1 MTTDD
6 PASTA
11 PIIVYDGV
19 CRMCNRSLQFI
30 LARARPKQFIY
41 IPFQSAQ
48 GEAIC
53 AHFDIVFDESTSVLL
68 ISDSQL
74 FSKTRAWQQ
83 ILQQLSFRYR
93 VLAFLMRIIPGF
105 IGDRIYDFIGRNR
118 YRWFGRTPSCCLVEP
133 SVLPPVDSL
142 QKRLEPI
149 ANKQVL

>member
-1 MTTDD
+1 
-6 PASTA
+6 
-11 PIIVYDGV
+11 
-19 CRMCNRSLQFI
+19 MCNHSLQFI
-30 LARARPKQFIY
+30 LARARQKQFIY

-74 FSKTRAWQQ
+74 FSKTRAWQK

-93 VLAFLMRIIPGF
+93 LLAFFMRIIPSF
-105 IGDRIYDFIGRNR
+105 ISDRIYDFIGRNR
-118 YRWFGRTPSCCLVEP
+118 YRWFGKTPSCCLVETTD
-133 SVLPPVDSL
+133 LPPIESI